1 MLTYSPGGWH
11 AIATPMSVALLAPD
25 VPVSVLH
32 TVWESMAEGEGLAA
46 VLGGLVGTF
55 GMSLGAFPS
64 FVIVSYDQALAEARV
79 IVRGPLQVRV
89 AAEDE
94 PAVQVSGLGVTSWTE
109 RVVTHPTL
117 VELGVLDDSAPALP
131 LRDGVVAAGA
141 VRWQLVAAAVGAG
154 AAPEAAE
161 PRPVTDVL
169 PPPLTT
175 AVPPPPPPPP
185 AAPEV
190 PQPDVPQ
197 PEPFAES
204 AQTVIPDVAETRT
217 DAHDDEVFDATTGY
231 DELIFGETRI
241 STVEDAAVRAP
252 SAGEAD
258 ALPPA
263 SAPPGLI
270 DGIPPASAVVPAS
283 APTFG
288 DHDGETISAEQLA
301 ALMAGASVESSSSAS
316 VSSRQVPTLIVST
329 GERYTLDRS
338 AVVGLRPRAV
348 RATGTVPHL
357 VVVASDNGHI
367 SRSHVEIRVE
377 GADVLAVDLN
387 ATNGTRLLRLGAD
400 PVRLH
405 PGESTLLVSGDRLDL
420 GDGVV
425 LSFEGI

>member
-11 AIATPMSVALLAPD
+11 AIATPTSVALLAPD

-64 FVIVSYDQALAEARV
+64 FVIVSYDHAVAEARV

-89 AAEDE
+89 ATEDE
-94 PAVQVSGLGVTSWTE
+94 TAVQVSGLGVTSWTE
-109 RVVTHPTL
+109 RVVAHPTL
-117 VELGVLDDSAPALP
+117 VELGVLDDSAPVLP

-141 VRWQLVAAAVGAG
+141 VRWQLVAVAVGAG
-154 AAPEAAE
+154 AAPEAAS
-161 PRPVTDVL
+161 PLPVADVI

-175 AVPPPPPPPP
+175 AVPPPPPPP

-190 PQPDVPQ
+190 PQPEAPLA
-197 PEPFAES
+197 EPFAES
-204 AQTVIPDVAETRT
+204 AETVIPDVAETRT
-217 DAHDDEVFDATTGY
+217 DAHDDEGFDATTGY
-231 DELIFGETRI
+231 DDLIFGETRI
-241 STVEDAAVRAP
+241 STVEDAAVRGP
-252 SAGEAD
+252 SAEEAD
-258 ALPPA
+258 VPPA

-301 ALMAGASVESSSSAS
+301 ALIAGASVESSSAS
-316 VSSRQVPTLIVST
+316 VSSRQVPTLIVSS

-405 PGESTLLVSGDRLDL
+405 PGESTLLVTGDRLDL
-420 GDGVV
+420 GDEVV

>member
-11 AIATPMSVALLAPD
+11 AVATPTSVALLAPD

-64 FVIVSYDQALAEARV
+64 FVIVSYDPALTEARV

-89 AAEDE
+89 ATEDE

-117 VELGVLDDSAPALP
+117 VELGVLDDSAPVLP

-141 VRWQLVAAAVGAG
+141 VRWQLVASAVGAG
-154 AAPEAAE
+154 AVAEAAE
-161 PRPVTDVL
+161 PLPVADVI

-175 AVPPPPPPPP
+175 AVPPPPPPP

-190 PQPDVPQ
+190 PQPEAPL
-197 PEPFAES
+197 PEPVAES
-204 AQTVIPDVAETRT
+204 VETVIPDVAETRT
-217 DAHDDEVFDATTGY
+217 DAHDDEGFDATTGY
-231 DELIFGETRI
+231 DDLIFGETRI

-252 SAGEAD
+252 SAEEAD

-263 SAPPGLI
+263 SVPPGLI
-270 DGIPPASAVVPAS
+270 DGIPPASAGVPAS
-283 APTFG
+283 APTLG

-301 ALMAGASVESSSSAS
+301 ALMAGASVESSFSAS

-405 PGESTLLVSGDRLDL
+405 PGESTLLVTGDRLDL
-420 GDGVV
+420 GDEVV